1 MQTYF
6 GHALARTRV
15 QPILNGNDFYR
26 RVPESEALQRIFPS
40 PPAILTV
47 GEIKPRKGQLL
58 SLAAFARVKAQI
70 PGARYF
76 LAGAYR
82 QNGYFQKLQQFVA
95 DQKLEDVHFLGAVSE
110 EELSHFYRQASV
122 FLLTPQQEGLHFE
135 GFGLVYLEA
144 GAYGLPVVA
153 TRSGGVPDAVQD
165 GVTGFLA
172 EPDDVEGL
180 AGALVRLLGDTE
192 LSRRMGRAN
201 RRWAETLTWEKCA
214 GEYLQAYQ
222 SVLG

>member
-1 MQTYF
+1 
-6 GHALARTRV
+6 V
-15 QPILNGNDFYR
+15 QPILNGNDFYKR
-26 RVPESEALQRIFPS
+26 IPESEAIRRVFPA
-40 PPAILTV
+40 PPAVLTV
-47 GEIKPRKGQLL
+47 GEIKPRKGQHL

-70 PGARYF
+70 PEARYF

-82 QNGYFQKLQQFVA
+82 QNGYFQRLQQFVA
-95 DQKLEDVHFLGAVSE
+95 DHQLQDVHFLGAVSDV
-110 EELSHFYRQASV
+110 ELRRLYQQSSV

-144 GAYGLPVVA
+144 GAYGLPVIA

-165 GVTGFLA
+165 GVTGILA

-180 AGALVRLLGDTE
+180 ADALVHLLSDTD
-192 LSRRMGRAN
+192 LARRMGRAN

-214 GEYLQAYQ
+214 GEYLEAYQ
-222 SVLG
+222 SVIG